1 MTNTIKRRVFTI
13 DCTRGKIVVTRNDG
27 RVLGRFS
34 SETKALEA
42 CKQRAELD
50 NAATVV
56 VAGRYPK
63 DTRPKGDTIA
73 VIDVAT

>member
-1 MTNTIKRRVFTI
+1 MTNTIKCRAFTI
-13 DCTRGKIVVTRNDG
+13 DCTRGKIVVTRDDG

-34 SETKALEA
+34 SETAALEA

-56 VAGRYPK
+56 IAGKYPK
-63 DTRPKGDTIA
+63 DTRTKGDTIA
-73 VIDVAT
+73 VFYVAT